1 MYCPLGAFIRGLY
14 AHMHICMHMH
24 SRCKVFFAEATVSIA
39 GYLCQLTG
47 FSALQV
53 AAGGLVGRQGL
64 DLLLLRRPGSQDWL
78 GLPL

>member
-1 MYCPLGAFIRGLY
+1 
-14 AHMHICMHMH
+14 MH
-24 SRCKVFFAEATVSIA
+24 RCEVFNASSSFLIAEANISIA
-39 GYLCQLTG
+39 GYLTG

-53 AAGGLVGRQGL
+53 VAGAGAGRQGL